1 MKHIASRQA
10 YLRLAAITI
19 LLMGTLS
26 AYAQYYMNVFQKN
39 GTNVK
44 YLVSDLDSVT
54 FSSYVSP
61 VIPVNKKNVSKLE
74 MTYVENYYTGDFGS
88 SYGLTLSYDKQNRV
102 SEVSSED
109 GSVKLD
115 YSKSGYIL
123 VKSESN
129 DTLVK
134 YLLDNSGYA
143 KTIITKSTRVNVERN
158 GDYISKME
166 SGPASGEPE
175 PGHYYMSYGFVHD
188 NGVLTHLIGNG
199 TQVEL
204 PYRYNYLNPVINV
217 DLDWF
222 IFSGGQLE
230 YVPMWLGYCGKL
242 NDRLFEFASMYYKK
256 TTYSGVD
263 PNFLHVLA
271 QDKPNGTYHYEHK
284 YYVLEHDLSTDNNI
298 TIVND
303 SEGYPITITYSLN
316 VEEFAHSFDYVVE
329 DDTVDYYNDKDGV
342 VGHVINYHCDM
353 VSGTEKDGPTGNVV
367 GTNDIVYS
375 FEYKE

>member
-10 YLRLAAITI
+10 YLRLAAITM

-61 VIPVNKKNVSKLE
+61 VIPVNKKNISKLE
-74 MTYVENYYTGDFGS
+74 MKYVENYYTGDFSG
-88 SYGLTLSYDKQNRV
+88 SYGLTLSYDNQNRV
-102 SEVSSED
+102 SEASSED
-109 GSVKLD
+109 GSVKFD

-123 VKSESN
+123 VKSERN

-134 YLLDNSGYA
+134 YLLDNSGYV
-143 KTIITKSTRVNVERN
+143 KTILTKSAKSNVERN
-158 GDYISKME
+158 GEYISKME

-175 PGHYYMSYGFVHD
+175 PGHRYFSYGFVHD

-230 YVPMWLGYCGKL
+230 YVPMWLGYGGKL
-242 NDRLFEFASMYYKK
+242 NDRLFEFPSMYYKK
-256 TTYSGVD
+256 TKSYVT
-263 PNFLHVLA
+263 LQALA
-271 QDKPNGTYHYEHK
+271 QDKPEGTYHYEHK
-284 YYVLEHDLSTDNNI
+284 YYVLDTDLSSDNNI

-303 SEGYPITITYSLN
+303 SEGYPMTITYSLN
-316 VEEFAHSFDYVVE
+316 VKEYVHSFDYVVE
-329 DDTVDYYNDKDGV
+329 NDTIYKDKEITKGV
-342 VGHVINYHCDM
+342 GSEGEFYINSNCYM
-353 VSGTEKDGPTGNVV
+353 VSGTEQDGPTGVIA
-367 GTNDIVYS
+367 GTNDVVYS